1 MGSTPRHRSRVRQR
15 WAPAMTVAFREAE
28 RDGPG
33 YRGTLF
39 QHRLGRSMLADALLR
54 GSECGRDF
62 SNVDLLAMATRDIED
77 VRVDFCVPPRQVP

>member
-1 MGSTPRHRSRVRQR
+1 
-15 WAPAMTVAFREAE
+15 
-28 RDGPG
+28 
-33 YRGTLF
+33 
-39 QHRLGRSMLADALLR
+39 MLADALLR